1 MKTQGIH
8 HIVIDMQGTKKVDI
22 PEAIMHSIMEVALNE
37 ANHPLLIHCNHGK
50 VYHTSSRHV
59 TIADAFHSTV
69 LVAQ

>member
-1 MKTQGIH
+1 MKNQGIH
-8 HIVIDMQGTKKVDI
+8 HIVIEMQGTKKVNI

-50 VYHTSSRHV
+50 VCRTPSRHV
-59 TIADAFHSTV
+59 TTADTFHSTV